1 MPRKAFVAD
10 VQAAEEKHIP
20 GISSVA
26 RGPDD
31 DVIVTFFPAIG
42 SPFEINFMAQPDV
55 ASYPSESMFM
65 AYTNTEGVPAA
76 AAAALEEIPNW
87 SFGMRLPEL
96 ITTVSQKL
104 QRVFATGSREDP
116 VDLGDD
122 EDTEMVDV
130 DGEDQEYEED
140 EEDDDEEEED
150 YYPDEDDGFGLSNVR
165 LGSSS
170 HASAARQLDPASA
183 AKLNSRIRHD
193 LKSAKLAGFSIGVLN
208 GMKAESEN
216 SILSLSIRV
225 AKLGLSEE
233 AVQAWDL
240 EPQQYLVLL
249 IRYSNGYKCFEDIIN
264 DPAKSHDVTFRV
276 GVSNKYKCTLLE
288 ALAAFRETTKDT
300 NKQKTADDGED
311 VPEKATAGFSNV
323 FISSSLND
331 FINGQFI
338 SLLKI
343 RNSVALGWD
352 GAKRYFNDKQGRL
365 DVQTAE
371 LASQYLEES
380 DTQKDSILPDS
391 IAADHLTDHQVKV
404 ISFPFIAAQFALRYL
419 TRCTEFCLVCHD
431 KIEEDFEALKP
442 YVCSKPLCLYQYMS
456 LGFGPSVEHEILTQP
471 YVVDL
476 LVSFC
481 YASAFARRLR
491 EYPTGMSLAVPPVLN
506 SVTASSYAGRMNYQ
520 APGTPVDALPDMK
533 SLQIEV
539 KVDFHRQEITFDA
552 ALPSC
557 PVRNGDWV
565 VVAAASRSSP
575 EHFRVEDISYFPLVK
590 LSSTAVNRNGNL
602 MTESTSPAVPATP
615 ATTPPP
621 TSLISAMLTIYN
633 QNFDEMDDLQKGET
647 IVMLLETLPSVRELR
662 AFLVQQSRKSEP
674 SLNGWKERV
683 SPAALGMLRWIIA
696 SNRSCIVQVDRC
708 PGQSDAELAMSKTRL
723 DQRLSGISESWVQ
736 FRFAQG
742 SPDKEQRFLNS
753 LRAQQTN
760 LDAKYPTIFA
770 WHGSALCNW
779 HSIIRSGLDFKETLN
794 GRAYGHGVY
803 HAIDQ
808 ATSIGYAQSN
818 TIRWHG
824 SELKISSAM
833 SLNEIVNCP
842 TQFTSSSPFLV
853 VQHIDWIQCRYLLV
867 QVQGGSSMLPEYPV
881 SGNSSG
887 NSNQVTSDL
896 NSTSEVE
903 QDPKR
908 PAMSTLGKPI
918 GVPRCAASISRA
930 FRVSAVETPA
940 KKKRKNG
947 SGSGSGS
954 SGSITQV
961 VELESEGENISDI
974 DFLFSD
980 DENTSAM
987 GKGKSKEKL
996 VTLNSKKDGKALTDF
1011 VAGSLDQ
1018 ATLPMLQ
1025 PPLYATSSATKT
1037 LSRNLKEVLATQNK
1051 TPLHELGWY
1060 INPEMISNVYQWIV
1074 ELHSFDQSLPL
1085 AQDMKA
1091 AKVTSIVLEIRFG
1104 KDYPFSPPFVRVIRP
1119 RFLPFSAGGGG
1130 HVTAGGAMCMELLT
1144 NTGWTSVS
1152 TIESVLLQVRV
1163 EMMNLDRPARLES
1176 KVKGSQRDYGTAEA
1190 IDAYER
1196 SCKMHG
1202 WAIPPGFRDFANPTD
1217 GFGAGASGY

>member
-10 VQAAEEKHIP
+10 VQAAAEKNIP
-20 GISSVA
+20 GISSVV

-31 DVIVTFFPAIG
+31 DVIVTFVPASG
-42 SPFEINFMAQPDV
+42 APFEINLMAQPDV
-55 ASYPSESMFM
+55 ASYPSETMFM
-65 AYTNTEGVPAA
+65 AYTSSQNAPTAA
-76 AAAALEEIPNW
+76 ATVFDEIINY

-104 QRVFATGSREDP
+104 QRVLATGSREDP
-116 VDLGDD
+116 LALDDD

-130 DGEDQEYEED
+130 DADGEDD
-140 EEDDDEEEED
+140 ENDDDDEED
-150 YYPDEDDGFGLSNVR
+150 YYADEDDGFGLESVTHG
-165 LGSSS
+165 LSS
-170 HASAARQLDPASA
+170 HASTVRNLDPELSK
-183 AKLNSRIRHD
+183 KLNSRIRHD
-193 LKSAKLAGFSIGVLN
+193 LRTAKLAGFSIGVLS
-208 GMKAESEN
+208 GMKAESDN

-225 AKLGLSEE
+225 VKLGLSEE

-264 DPAKSHDVTFRV
+264 DPSKSPDVSFRV

-288 ALAAFRETTKDT
+288 ALAVFRESSKDG
-300 NKQKTADDGED
+300 NKEKTAENGDDELQ
-311 VPEKATAGFSNV
+311 KAAAGFSNI

-331 FINGQFI
+331 FINSQFVA
-338 SLLKI
+338 LLKI
-343 RNSVALGWD
+343 RNSVGVGWD

-365 DVQTAE
+365 DDQAAE
-371 LASQYLEES
+371 LGAEYFEES
-380 DTQKDSILPDS
+380 DSQKDSILPTA
-391 IAADHLTDHQVKV
+391 IAADHLTDHQAKM
-404 ISFPFIAAQFALRYL
+404 ISFPFITAQFTLRYL

-431 KIEEDFEALKP
+431 RIEEDFEALKP

-456 LGFGPSVEHEILTQP
+456 LGFGPSVEHEIFTQP

-481 YASAFARRLR
+481 YASAYARRLR
-491 EYPTGMSLAVPPVLN
+491 EYPTGMSLSVPPVLS
-506 SVTASSYAGRMNYQ
+506 SVTGGNYAGRMHYHPPKPNS
-520 APGTPVDALPDMK
+520 ATEIPDAS
-533 SLQIEV
+533 SLQVEV
-539 KVDFHRQEITFDA
+539 KFDFHRQEVTFVDEK
-552 ALPSC
+552 LLSS

-565 VVAAASRSSP
+565 VVIAASRSCP
-575 EHFRVEDISYFPLVK
+575 DHFRVEDISYFPLVK
-590 LSSTAVNRNGNL
+590 LSSTAVNRLGNDGIV
-602 MTESTSPAVPATP
+602 MSDPPADLAGVPATP

-621 TSLISAMLTIYN
+621 PSLVAAKLAIYN
-633 QNFDEMDDLQKGET
+633 QNFDEMNDVQKGET
-647 IVMLLETLPSVRELR
+647 IVMLLETLPSIRELR
-662 AFLVQQSRKSEP
+662 TFLVQQSRDSEP
-674 SLNGWKERV
+674 SLKSWKERV
-683 SPAALGMLRWIIA
+683 SPAALGILRWIIA

-723 DQRLSGISESWVQ
+723 DQRLTGISESWVQ

-753 LRAQQTN
+753 LRAQQGT

-808 ATSIGYAQSN
+808 NTSVGYAQPN

-824 SELKISSAM
+824 SELKVNSAM

-842 TQFTSSSPFLV
+842 AQFASSSPFLV

-867 QVQGGSSMLPEYPV
+867 QVQGGNPGVPDYPTYTNLT
-881 SGNSSG
+881 GG
-887 NSNQVTSDL
+887 NSNKVSS
-896 NSTSEVE
+896 NVNAPMEVE

-908 PAMSTLGKPI
+908 PALSTLHKPI
-918 GVPRCAASISRA
+918 GVPLCAASISRA
-930 FRVSAVETPA
+930 FRFSTAEPPA

-947 SGSGSGS
+947 STGNVP
-954 SGSITQV
+954 QV
-961 VELESEGENISDI
+961 VELESDGENISDL
-974 DFLFSD
+974 DFMFSD
-980 DENTSAM
+980 DEGIS
-987 GKGKSKEKL
+987 GKDKGKLSEKIVL
-996 VTLNSKKDGKALTDF
+996 RRKSMKDDKPLTNF

-1018 ATLPMLQ
+1018 STLPMLQ

-1037 LSRNLKEVLATQNK
+1037 LSRNLKEVLAIQAK

-1060 INPEMISNVYQWIV
+1060 INPDLISNVYQWIV
-1074 ELHSFDQSLPL
+1074 ELHSFDATLPL
-1085 AQDMKA
+1085 ARDMEA
-1091 AKVTSIVLEIRFG
+1091 AGVTSIVLEIRFG

-1119 RFLPFSAGGGG
+1119 RFLPFQAGGGG

-1152 TIESVLLQVRV
+1152 TIESILLQVRV
-1163 EMMNLDRPARLES
+1163 EMMNIDRPARLES
-1176 KVKGSQRDYGTAEA
+1176 NQKGRQRDYGTAEA

-1202 WAIPPGFRDFANPTD
+1202 WAIPPGFRDFANPA
-1217 GFGAGASGY
+1217 AGSGVGSSGY

>member
-10 VQAAEEKHIP
+10 VQAAEEKKIP

-31 DVIVTFFPAIG
+31 DVIVTFVPASGLPI
-42 SPFEINFMAQPDV
+42 EINFMAQPDV
-55 ASYPSESMFM
+55 ASYPSESIFM
-65 AYTNTEGVPAA
+65 AFTNTEGAPAA
-76 AAAALEEIPNW
+76 AAAALEEIPNY
-87 SFGMRLPEL
+87 SFGIRLPEL

-104 QRVFATGSREDP
+104 QRLLATGSREDP
-116 VDLGDD
+116 LALDDDEDTAMVDVDEEDQEDGDDEGDGEDEGDD
-122 EDTEMVDV
+122 ED
-130 DGEDQEYEED
+130 
-140 EEDDDEEEED
+140 EED
-150 YYPDEDDGFGLSNVR
+150 YYPDEDDGFGLDPVR
-165 LGSSS
+165 SGSIS
-170 HASAARQLDPASA
+170 HASAIRQLDPASA

-193 LKSAKLAGFSIGVLN
+193 LRSAKLAGLSIGVLN

-233 AVQAWDL
+233 AIQAWDL

-264 DPAKSHDVTFRV
+264 EPAKSHDVAFRV

-288 ALAAFRETTKDT
+288 ALAAFRENAKDG
-300 NKQKTADDGED
+300 NKQKTADAGDDE
-311 VPEKATAGFSNV
+311 PEKVAAGFSNI

-331 FINGQFI
+331 FINGQFV

-365 DVQTAE
+365 DEQTAE
-371 LASQYLEES
+371 LASQYIEEA
-380 DTQKDSILPDS
+380 DTQKDSILPDA
-391 IAADHLTDHQVKV
+391 IAADHLTDHQVKMV
-404 ISFPFIAAQFALRYL
+404 SFPFIAAQFALRYL

-481 YASAFARRLR
+481 YASAYARRLR
-491 EYPTGMSLAVPPVLN
+491 EYPTGMSLAVPPVLS
-506 SVTASSYAGRMNYQ
+506 SVTAASYAGRMHYP
-520 APGTPVDALPDMK
+520 ASGTPVDEIPDA
-533 SLQIEV
+533 SLLQIEV
-539 KVDFHRQEITFDA
+539 KFDFHRQEVTFNSS
-552 ALPSC
+552 LPSS

-565 VVAAASRSSP
+565 VITATGRP
-575 EHFRVEDISYFPLVK
+575 FPDHFRVEDISYFPL
-590 LSSTAVNRNGNL
+590 LSCLQPLLIVTASSL
-602 MTESTSPAVPATP
+602 SAVPATP

-621 TSLISAMLTIYN
+621 PSLLPAKLAVYN
-633 QNFDEMDDLQKGET
+633 QNFDEMNDLQKGET
-647 IVMLLETLPSVRELR
+647 IVMLLETLPSIRELQ
-662 AFLVQQSRKSEP
+662 AFLVQQSRESVP
-674 SLNGWKERV
+674 SLKGWKERV

-723 DQRLSGISESWVQ
+723 DQRLSGISENWVQ

-753 LRAQQTN
+753 LRAQQSN

-770 WHGSALCNW
+770 WHGSALSNW

-803 HAIDQ
+803 HAVDQ
-808 ATSIGYAQSN
+808 NTSVGYAQPN
-818 TIRWHG
+818 TTRWHG
-824 SELKISSAM
+824 SELKINSAM

-842 TQFTSSSPFLV
+842 TQFASSSPFLV

-867 QVQGGSSMLPEYPV
+867 QVQGGSPGLSDYPT
-881 SGNSSG
+881 GG
-887 NSNQVTSDL
+887 NSNQ
-896 NSTSEVE
+896 VE

-908 PAMSTLGKPI
+908 PAMSTLSRPI
-918 GVPRCAASISRA
+918 GVPLCAASISRA
-930 FRVSAVETPA
+930 FRVSAVETPV
-940 KKKRKNG
+940 KKKRKHGSRAGSNG
-947 SGSGSGS
+947 NNV
-954 SGSITQV
+954 QV
-961 VELESEGENISDI
+961 IELESDGENISDI

-980 DENTSAM
+980 DENTFAKS
-987 GKGKSKEKL
+987 KGKSTEKL
-996 VTLNSKKDGKALTDF
+996 PLTDF

-1037 LSRNLKEVLATQNK
+1037 LSRNLKEVLATQGK

-1060 INPEMISNVYQWIV
+1060 INPEMITNVYQWIV
-1074 ELHSFDQSLPL
+1074 ELHSFDATLPL

-1091 AKVTSIVLEIRFG
+1091 AGVTSIVLEIRFG

-1119 RFLPFSAGGGG
+1119 RFLPFQAGGGG

-1163 EMMNLDRPARLES
+1163 EMMSLDRPARLES
-1176 KVKGSQRDYGTAEA
+1176 KVKVSQRDYGTAEA

-1202 WAIPPGFRDFANPTD
+1202 WAIPPGFRDFASPT
-1217 GFGAGASGY
+1217 GESGAGSSGY

>member
-1 MPRKAFVAD
+1 
-10 VQAAEEKHIP
+10 
-20 GISSVA
+20 
-26 RGPDD
+26 
-31 DVIVTFFPAIG
+31 
-42 SPFEINFMAQPDV
+42 MAQPDV
-55 ASYPSESMFM
+55 ASYPSETMFM
-65 AYTNTEGVPAA
+65 AYTSSQNAPTAA
-76 AAAALEEIPNW
+76 AIVFDEIINY

-104 QRVFATGSREDP
+104 QRVLATGSREDP
-116 VDLGDD
+116 LALDDD

-130 DGEDQEYEED
+130 DGEDEA
-140 EEDDDEEEED
+140 EDDEDGDEEEED
-150 YYPDEDDGFGLSNVR
+150 YYADEDDGFGLDSVR
-165 LGSSS
+165 HGLSS
-170 HASAARQLDPASA
+170 HASAIRNLDPESA
-183 AKLNSRIRHD
+183 KKLNSRIRHD
-193 LKSAKLAGFSIGVLN
+193 LRTAKLAGFSIGVLS

-264 DPAKSHDVTFRV
+264 DPSKSPDVSFRV

-288 ALAAFRETTKDT
+288 ALAVFRESSKDG
-300 NKQKTADDGED
+300 NKQKTAENGDDELR
-311 VPEKATAGFSNV
+311 KADAGFSNI

-331 FINGQFI
+331 FINSQFVA
-338 SLLKI
+338 LLKI
-343 RNSVALGWD
+343 RNSVGLGWD

-365 DVQTAE
+365 DDQAAE
-371 LASQYLEES
+371 LATEYFEES
-380 DTQKDSILPDS
+380 DSQKDSILPTA
-391 IAADHLTDHQVKV
+391 IAADHLTDHQVKM
-404 ISFPFIAAQFALRYL
+404 ISFPFIAAQFTLRYL

-431 KIEEDFEALKP
+431 RIEEDFEALKP

-456 LGFGPSVEHEILTQP
+456 LGFGPSVEHEIFTQP

-481 YASAFARRLR
+481 YASAYARRLR
-491 EYPTGMSLAVPPVLN
+491 EYPTGMSLSVPPVLS
-506 SVTASSYAGRMNYQ
+506 SVTGTNYAGRMHPHLAKAN
-520 APGTPVDALPDMK
+520 ASSATEIPDAS

-539 KVDFHRQEITFDA
+539 KLDLHRQEITFVDEK
-552 ALPSC
+552 LLSS

-565 VVAAASRSSP
+565 VITAASRSCP
-575 EHFRVEDISYFPLVK
+575 DHFRVEDISYFPLVM
-590 LSSTAVNRNGNL
+590 LSSTAVNRLGNDGIVMSDPSSNL
-602 MTESTSPAVPATP
+602 AGVPATP

-621 TSLISAMLTIYN
+621 HSLVTAKLAIYN
-633 QNFDEMDDLQKGET
+633 QNFDEMNDVQKGET
-647 IVMLLETLPSVRELR
+647 IVMLLETLPSIRELR
-662 AFLVQQSRKSEP
+662 TFLVQQSRDSEP
-674 SLNGWKERV
+674 SLKSWKERV

-723 DQRLSGISESWVQ
+723 DQRLTGISESWVQ

-753 LRAQQTN
+753 LRAQQAS
-760 LDAKYPTIFA
+760 LDAKFPTIFA

-808 ATSIGYAQSN
+808 NTSVGYAQPN

-824 SELKISSAM
+824 SELKVNSAM

-842 TQFTSSSPFLV
+842 AQFASSNPFLV

-867 QVQGGSSMLPEYPV
+867 QVQGGNPGVPDYP
-881 SGNSSG
+881 SYTSPMGGNSTKVS
-887 NSNQVTSDL
+887 SDV
-896 NSTSEVE
+896 NAAMEVE

-908 PAMSTLGKPI
+908 PALSTLHKPI
-918 GVPRCAASISRA
+918 GVPLCAASISRA
-930 FRVSAVETPA
+930 FRFSAAETPA

-947 SGSGSGS
+947 STGNLP
-954 SGSITQV
+954 QV
-961 VELESEGENISDI
+961 VELESDGENISDI
-974 DFLFSD
+974 DFMFSD
-980 DENTSAM
+980 DEGASGE
-987 GKGKSKEKL
+987 GKGKSSEKTVL
-996 VTLNSKKDGKALTDF
+996 LKSKKDGKPMTDF

-1018 ATLPMLQ
+1018 STLPMLQ

-1037 LSRNLKEVLATQNK
+1037 LSRNLKEVLAIQAK

-1060 INPEMISNVYQWIV
+1060 INPDLISNVYQWIV
-1074 ELHSFDQSLPL
+1074 ELHSFDTTLPL

-1091 AKVTSIVLEIRFG
+1091 AGVTSIVLEIRFG

-1119 RFLPFSAGGGG
+1119 RFLPFQAGGGG

-1163 EMMNLDRPARLES
+1163 EMMNIDRPARLES
-1176 KVKGSQRDYGTAEA
+1176 KHKGAQRDYGTAEA

-1202 WAIPPGFRDFANPTD
+1202 WAIPPGFRDFANPAV
-1217 GFGAGASGY
+1217 GSGEGPSGY